1 MTMLESTNA
10 ARHGRLRFHDHL
22 SHQQSFAEAVVWG
35 LSQPQKAIPCRFLYD
50 ARGSALFDQ
59 ICALPEYYLTRTETA
74 ILRTHAAHI
83 ARLIGPSASLIE
95 LGSGS
100 SVKTRILL
108 DALERPA
115 CYAPID
121 VSRQHLKQT
130 AANIAADYPALRV
143 DAICA
148 DYSEDFP
155 LPACGARR
163 AAFFPG
169 STLGNL
175 TRADALSL
183 LRDWRTRLGGDGLI
197 VLGLDLKKDRATLEA
212 AYDDRAGVT
221 RAFIFNILLRANR
234 EIGADF
240 DLDAFAYEAYYDPE
254 QGRVEMHLASRA
266 AQTVTLADQR
276 FQLAAGERIHVEH
289 SHKYSPQ
296 EARALG
302 EAAGF
307 EPLACY
313 QDEHALFSV
322 HVWQA

>member
-1 MTMLESTNA
+1 MTILESTNA

-121 VSRQHLKQT
+121 VSRQHLKQA

-155 LPACGARR
+155 LPACGVRR

-183 LRDWRTRLGGDGLI
+183 LRDWRTRLGGDGLM